1 MQWDLGTRPITNIVT
16 SFSADN
22 KTWQEQPK
30 QAGDYR
36 FVRVVATEPAPVIF
50 LRIFQPLRLGLFHRR
65 RRERRAKTENQ
76 READPMMKRRSE
88 WAAP

>member
-16 SFSADN
+16 SFAQGTATPDN
-22 KTWQEQPK
+22 KTWQDQPK

-50 LRIFQPLRLGLFHRR
+50 LRVFQPLGLGSSTVAAASVA
-65 RRERRAKTENQ
+65 AKTENHA
-76 READPMMKRRSE
+76 RLIR
-88 WAAP
+88 